1 MQLTTFVTLVTLVHS
16 VLSFERVCYLIIS
29 RRGQEIAETLSPQ
42 ICTRINL
49 ISVSPDKDTLKL
61 LPGNQSDYQFYEKII
76 ELKKSNPNLKV
87 LVTLTGDNNVL
98 DYVSSDASRRQEFAD
113 NVVKYLDEAHL
124 DGLDIDWEFPA
135 YSTGRVRER
144 QGYVNLLTSLRS
156 RFGSK
161 YLLTAAV
168 PGDVSIAD
176 IAFDV
181 KGMAPLVDYINLM
194 TYDFY
199 SFKAYW
205 PFTGFNSALYPKKSQ
220 KMYFSAL
227 NTQSAVEWWT
237 NHGVPTAK
245 VMVGIPTYAQSYK
258 LFFAS
263 KHGPGAPAFAAGLEY
278 TYGEVCQLL
287 KDPST
292 VRYWDDEA
300 KVPYAVKG
308 KLWVSYEDTESV
320 ATKATWIRQNQYGG
334 SMIFD
339 LNSDDFDGLCDS
351 PEDGASTPFKL
362 TSLIASI
369 LT

>member
-1 MQLTTFVTLVTLVHS
+1 MKLTTFVTLVTLVHS
-16 VLSFERVCYLIIS
+16 VLSFERVCYLVIS
-29 RRGQEIAETLSPQ
+29 RRGHEIAETLSPQ
-42 ICTRINL
+42 VCTRINL

-61 LPGNQSDYQFYEKII
+61 LPVNQSDYQFYEKILK
-76 ELKKSNPNLKV
+76 LKKSNPSLKV
-87 LVTLTGDNNVL
+87 LVTLTGDNDVL
-98 DYVSSDASRRQEFAD
+98 DYVSSDSNRRQEFAD

-124 DGLDIDWEFPA
+124 DGLDIDWEFPT
-135 YSTGRVRER
+135 YSTGRERER
-144 QGYVNLLTSLRS
+144 QGFIDLLTSLRS
-156 RFGSK
+156 RLGSK

-168 PGDVSIAD
+168 PGDVSIAK

-181 KGMAPLVDYINLM
+181 KQMTPLVDYINLM

-205 PFTGFNSALYPKKSQ
+205 PFTGFNSALYRQ
-220 KMYFSAL
+220 KRQEIYFSTL
-227 NTQSAVEWWT
+227 NVQSSAEWWT
-237 NHGVPTAK
+237 KHGVPPGK

-263 KHGPGAPAFAAGLEY
+263 MHGPGAPASGAGLEY

-292 VRYWDDEA
+292 VRHWDDEA

-308 KLWVSYEDTESV
+308 KLWISYDDKQSV
-320 ATKATWIRQNQYGG
+320 AAKATWIRQNQYGG
-334 SMIFD
+334 SMVFD
-339 LNSDDFDGLCDS
+339 LNSDDFDGFCDS
-351 PEDGASTPFKL
+351 PQDGASTPFKL